1 VDELLFDFSRD
12 EFYISGFAH
21 ALGPV
26 TRTLEQ
32 LAREQL
38 LASSVESLE
47 AVGYRQNRSADAN
60 MGLLDLASDVFRRL
74 LQDCEKLNALIV
86 HHSYSVNTSEPG
98 VCGNQDLIARA
109 SYFPASLLRHFD
121 LDHIPYW
128 GSHASGCTG
137 FMSLLVVA
145 SAILRA
151 ESLDKVICLTADLKP
166 PDVAYDSVRERLLTS
181 DAASGFIAGRS
192 RQGLQVMGVGQY
204 SSSRKLIP
212 LVEVV
217 KRAVQMTRQ
226 LCDMTGIAQN
236 SPSMLCHYPNM
247 FLEGWQLVSHFLRV
261 PKENQI
267 IDGMAE
273 RAHCLSSDAI
283 IPLERLVGTSPG
295 RIHAVYSFGSG
306 LHLAVAVLK
315 EI

>member
-12 EFYISGFAH
+12 EFYISGLAH

-26 TRTLEQ
+26 KRALEQ
-32 LAREQL
+32 LARERL

-47 AVGYRQNRSADAN
+47 AVGYRHNRSADAN
-60 MGLLDLASDVFRRL
+60 TAVLDLASDVFRRL
-74 LQDCEKLNALIV
+74 LQDCGKLDALIV
-86 HHSYSVNTSEPG
+86 HHSYLVNTTEAAA
-98 VCGNQDLIARA
+98 CGSQDLLARA
-109 SYFPASLLRHFD
+109 NYFPASLLRHFD

-128 GSHASGCTG
+128 GSYASGCTG
-137 FMSLLVVA
+137 FMSLLVLA
-145 SAILRA
+145 SGVLKA
-151 ESLDKVICLTADLKP
+151 ESVDKVVCLTADLKP
-166 PDVAYDSVRERLLTS
+166 PEAAYDSVRERLLTS
-181 DAASGFIAGRS
+181 DAASGFIASRS
-192 RQGLQVMGVGQY
+192 PRGFQVMGVGQY

-217 KRAVQMTRQ
+217 KRAVQMTRR
-226 LCDMTGIAQN
+226 LCDMTGITQN
-236 SPSMLCHYPNM
+236 GSSMLCHYPNM

-283 IPLERLVGTSPG
+283 ISLEGLAGKGSG
-295 RIHAVYSFGSG
+295 RIHTVYSFGSG
-306 LHLAVAVLK
+306 LHLAVAILK

>member
-26 TRTLEQ
+26 KRTLEQ
-32 LAREQL
+32 LAGEQL

-47 AVGYRQNRSADAN
+47 AVGYRHNRSAGAN
-60 MGLLDLASDVFRRL
+60 MAVLDLASDVFRPL
-74 LQDCEKLNALIV
+74 LEKCGQLNAFIV
-86 HHSYSVNTSEPG
+86 HHSYPVNTSETG
-98 VCGNQDLIARA
+98 GYENHDLISRA
-109 SYFPASLLRHFD
+109 SYFPASLLRHFE

-128 GSHASGCTG
+128 GSYMSGCTG
-137 FMSLLVVA
+137 FMSLLVLA
-145 SAILRA
+145 SGVLKAQ
-151 ESLDKVICLTADLKP
+151 SLDKVICLTADLKP
-166 PDVAYDSVRERLLTS
+166 PDVTYDSVRERLLTS
-181 DAASGFIAGRS
+181 DAASGFIASRS
-192 RQGLQVMGVGQY
+192 RQGFQVMGVGQY

-217 KRAVQMTRQ
+217 KRAVQMTRR

-236 SPSMLCHYPNM
+236 GSSMLCHYPNM

-283 IPLERLVGTSPG
+283 IPLESLMGTAPG

-306 LHLAVAVLK
+306 LHLAVAILK